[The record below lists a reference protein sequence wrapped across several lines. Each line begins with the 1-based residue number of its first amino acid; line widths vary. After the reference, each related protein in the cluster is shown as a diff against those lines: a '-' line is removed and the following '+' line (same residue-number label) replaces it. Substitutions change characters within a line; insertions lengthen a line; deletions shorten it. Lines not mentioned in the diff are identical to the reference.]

1 MPNKSDI
8 RALLSIYTK
17 GLLIGVAN
25 VIPGV
30 SGGTLAITLGIYYR
44 IIYSCSALMRTKGW
58 KNATFLMVL
67 SLGMLTSIVVFSK
80 LIKIYLLDGET
91 REAFLTVFFIGLIA
105 GSIFSIRKE
114 IRVKESNNQ
123 GNAIKYCL
131 FSLGFFSVL
140 SLLIM
145 ANYNLSFDTSKY
157 QDKKSIEYCLL
168 IASSGVISGS
178 AVILPG
184 ISGSLLLLNLGFY
197 KEIVNIVSDLNITLC
212 TIFGVFAATGAGITT
227 LLVKKAIDKHLTKFL
242 YLSIGLISGSILQ
255 MSLIITKL
263 NLNPSPSLFI
273 VSAILLITGLYIN
286 KMLENTKSERTL
298 PKVLYTED
306 RT

>member
-17 GLLIGVAN
+17 GLLIGIAN

-44 IIYSCSALMRTKGW
+44 IIYSCSALMGTKEG

-91 REAFLTVFFIGLIA
+91 REAFLTVFFIGLIT
-105 GSIFSIRKE
+105 GSIFSIKKE
-114 IRVKESNNQ
+114 IRVKEYNNQ
-123 GNAIKYCL
+123 GNAMKYCL

-227 LLVKKAIDKHLTKFL
+227 LLLKKAIDKHLIKFL

-255 MSLIITKL
+255 MSLSITKL
-263 NLNPSPSLFI
+263 NLNLFPSFFI
-273 VSAILLITGLYIN
+273 VSAILLITGFYIN
-286 KMLENTKSERTL
+286 KMLENTKSESTL